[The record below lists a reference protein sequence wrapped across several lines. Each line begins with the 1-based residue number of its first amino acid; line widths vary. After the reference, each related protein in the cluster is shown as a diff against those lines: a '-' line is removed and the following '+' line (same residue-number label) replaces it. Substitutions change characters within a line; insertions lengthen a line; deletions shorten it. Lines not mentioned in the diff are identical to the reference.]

1 MEGKY
6 KYLSGTLREDGIMVV
21 TMNRPKANAL
31 GTELLNEL
39 ESAFSEFT
47 RRDEV
52 LGVLL
57 RSALATIFSAGLDLG
72 ELNAIFAGKNA
83 YQDTKTFMFK
93 TLANALY
100 GAMKC
105 PKPVATAVNGHALA
119 GGMFVA
125 LAADFTALGTG
136 NQRDGGEG
144 GGGGGTKRDIK
155 MGLTELQLGI
165 PFPFHPLELCIKKLP
180 RNTARHLVF
189 DAPIYTT
196 PKMFELGVGDCLVDD
211 PEAAAIAWL
220 QTRIPHTLAFGMTKK
235 LFWNSLLSAD
245 PTEEE
250 THQWL
255 SDLLKLM
262 AAKSKL

>member
-6 KYLSGTLREDGIMVV
+6 TYISGDLREDGIMVL
-21 TMNRPKANAL
+21 TINRPKANAL
-31 GTELLNEL
+31 GTQLLNEL
-39 ESAFSEFT
+39 ESAFLEFA
-47 RRDEV
+47 RRDDV
-52 LGVLL
+52 LGVLM
-57 RSALATIFSAGLDLG
+57 RSALPTIFSAGLDLS
-72 ELNAIFAGKNA
+72 ELNSFFGGANA

-100 GAMKC
+100 SAMKC
-105 PKPVATAVNGHALA
+105 PKPVAAAVDGHALA

-125 LAADFTALGTG
+125 LTADYTALGTG
-136 NQRDGGEG
+136 KRDAS
-144 GGGGGTKRDIK
+144 KPRDIK

-189 DAPIYTT
+189 DAPVYHTA
-196 PKMFELGVGDCLVDD
+196 KMYELGVGDILVDD
-211 PEAAAIAWL
+211 PEAAALAWL
-220 QTRIPHTLAFGMTKK
+220 HTRIPHSVAFGMTKK
-235 LFWNSLLSAD
+235 LFWNSLLSSE

-255 SDLLKLM
+255 TDLLKLM
-262 AAKSKL
+262 ATKSKL